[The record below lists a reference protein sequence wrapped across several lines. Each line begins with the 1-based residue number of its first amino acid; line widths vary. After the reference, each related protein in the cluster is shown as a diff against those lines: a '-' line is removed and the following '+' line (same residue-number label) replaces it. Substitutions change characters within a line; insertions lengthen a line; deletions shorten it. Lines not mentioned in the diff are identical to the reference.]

1 MAPIRTER
9 GLDRLINFTDAAV
22 AISITLL
29 ILPLVDIAT
38 EAEHETVAVLLVDH
52 WSNMLAFI
60 ISFAVIGNLWLLHH
74 SLFEL
79 VSSYDSG
86 LVRLNL
92 LWLAAMTVLPFST
105 NIIASAP
112 SGLPGVYALY
122 IGNVLLATGLTF
134 GIRYYLSKHPALLR
148 EGAADQLHLLPA
160 LVPIVILV
168 ICLLLAV
175 FIPSVGPY
183 WLLLLLVSGPVERL
197 IQRRRTAVSNRP

>member
-1 MAPIRTER
+1 MAQIRTER

-29 ILPLVDIAT
+29 ILPLADIAPQI
-38 EAEHETVAVLLVDH
+38 AHESVAQLLSDH
-52 WSNMLAFI
+52 WSNVLAFI

-74 SLFEL
+74 SIFEL
-79 VSSYDSG
+79 VSAYDSG

-92 LWLAAMTVLPFST
+92 FWLAAMTILPFST
-105 NIIASAP
+105 NIIASAR

-122 IGNVLLATGLTF
+122 IGNVLIATGLTF
-134 GIRYYLSKHPALLR
+134 AIRFYLSRRQTLLR
-148 EGAADQLHLLPA
+148 EGAAAQLHLLPA

-183 WLLLLLVSGPVERL
+183 WLLLLLISGPIERL
-197 IQRRRTAVSNRP
+197 VQRLRATVSSRQ